1 MNTKRLT
8 HSAALGLAVAALA
21 VPAAAAAPQDLRD
34 ADQVTPSAEARQTFV
49 TPPADARQDLRNADR
64 VTPSA
69 VTRQELVAPAANAR
83 QDLRSPDA
91 VDSAAGRGTDASPDV
106 MIVRLP
112 ANAPSA
118 SPADGLDWQD
128 AGVGAGA
135 LFALG
140 LIGLGGTLLVVHHR
154 RGAVP
159 TAGVR

>member
-8 HSAALGLAVAALA
+8 HSAALGLALAALA
-21 VPAAAAAPQDLRD
+21 VPAAAASQDLRNP
-34 ADQVTPSAEARQTFV
+34 DQVTPSAGARPELI
-49 TPPADARQDLRNADR
+49 TP
-64 VTPSA
+64 A
-69 VTRQELVAPAANAR
+69 VHAR
-83 QDLRSPDA
+83 QDLRSPDTIDA
-91 VDSAAGRGTDASPDV
+91 AAGRGTDASPDV
-106 MIVRLP
+106 LVVRVP
-112 ANAPSA
+112 VESPSA